1 MSTDETAP
9 IAPLAASEVPA
20 WNLEA
25 DVVVVG
31 LGAAGASAAIE
42 AADAGADVLVLE
54 REFAGGGTSALSGGS
69 IYLGGGTPLQRAC
82 GFDDT
87 PEDMYRYLRASVQPG
102 PDDEWL
108 RAYCDGSVELYEW
121 LVARGVPFK
130 AEFLPPERG
139 TYPWGSEH
147 GLSYTGS
154 ELAHPFSALA
164 RPAPRGHHPQ
174 HPGEGGGLVLMEALS
189 ASAVAAGARI
199 QTSALCERLVID
211 GPPEAP
217 RVVGLEARIERET
230 RYVRASRGVILCA
243 GGFVMNEGMLRQ
255 YAPELLQ
262 LRNRLG
268 NDGSDG
274 AAIRMGLGLGAAL
287 DRMEW
292 GMVNLTTS
300 PPRRLV
306 KGVLVDHA
314 GRRFVNED
322 QYRDQL
328 GPTALYDHGGV
339 VFMIVDDETY
349 RRPVLAQAEIVAVA
363 ESYEELERE
372 LDMPEGNLQR
382 TMASYNEHAARGEDP
397 EFHKAAE
404 WLEPLDRPPFA
415 ALDFSITAS
424 VWSGFPI
431 GGLQTAMTGEVL
443 REDGSPIAGLYAAGR
458 TTPGLQGR
466 GYSSGLSL
474 GDCTFFGRWAG
485 RAAAAAGRVRV
496 P

>member
-1 MSTDETAP
+1 MSDEASP
-9 IAPLAASEVPA
+9 IAPAEATEVVA
-20 WNLEA
+20 WDLEA

-42 AADAGADVLVLE
+42 AAEAGAGVLVLE

-87 PEDMYRYLRASVQPG
+87 PEEMYRYLRASVQPG

-108 RAYCDGSVELYEW
+108 RAYCEGSVELYDW

-164 RPAPRGHHPQ
+164 APAPRGHHPR

-189 ASAVAAGARI
+189 AAAVAAGARI
-199 QTSALCERLVID
+199 ETGARVERLVTD

-217 RVVGLEARIERET
+217 RVIGLRASIEGET
-230 RYVRASRGVILCA
+230 RFVRANGGVVLA
-243 GGFVMNEGMLRQ
+243 TGGFVMNEAMLRR

-268 NDGSDG
+268 TDASDG
-274 AAIRMGLGLGAAL
+274 LAIRLGLGLGAAL

-292 GMVNLTTS
+292 GMVNVTTS

-306 KGVLVDHA
+306 KGVLVDRE

-328 GPTALYDHGGV
+328 GPTALYDHGGEV
-339 VFMIVDDETY
+339 LMIVDDKTY
-349 RRPVLAQAEIVAVA
+349 RRPVLAQAEIVAIG

-372 LDMPEGNLQR
+372 LNMPRGNLQR
-382 TMASYNEHAARGEDP
+382 TMAAYNEHAVRGEDP
-397 EFHKAAE
+397 EFHKAPQ
-404 WLEPLDRPPFA
+404 WLESLDRPPFA
-415 ALDFSITAS
+415 ALDFSITKS

-431 GGLQTAMTGEVL
+431 GGLRTAITGEVL
-443 REDGSPIAGLYAAGR
+443 REDGEAIAGLYAAGR
-458 TTPGLQGR
+458 ATAGLQGR

-474 GDCTFFGRWAG
+474 GDCIFFGRWAG
-485 RAAAAAGRVRV
+485 RAAASAAPSWGA
-496 P
+496 

>member
-1 MSTDETAP
+1 MSDETGP
-9 IAPLAASEVPA
+9 IAPLDAAEVPA
-20 WNLEA
+20 WDLEA
-25 DVVVVG
+25 DVAVVG
-31 LGAAGASAAIE
+31 LGAAGAAAAIE
-42 AADAGADVLVLE
+42 AAEAGAGVLVLE

-69 IYLGGGTPLQRAC
+69 LYLGGGTPLQRAC

-87 PEDMYRYLRASVQPG
+87 PEEMYRYLRASVQPG

-108 RAYCDGSVELYEW
+108 RAYCEGSVELYDW
-121 LVARGVPFK
+121 LVARGVPFE

-164 RPAPRGHHPQ
+164 RPAPRGHHPR

-189 ASAVAAGARI
+189 AAAVAAGARI
-199 QTSALCERLVID
+199 ETGARVERLVTD
-211 GPPEAP
+211 GPPGAA
-217 RVVGLEARIERET
+217 RVVGLRIGGGGET
-230 RYVRASRGVILCA
+230 RHVRARRGVILA
-243 GGFVMNEGMLRQ
+243 TGGFVMNEGMLRR

-268 NDGSDG
+268 TDASDGS
-274 AAIRMGLGLGAAL
+274 AVRLGLGLGAAL

-306 KGVLVDHA
+306 KGVLVDRE

-328 GPTALYDHGGV
+328 GPTALYDHGGEV
-339 VFMIVDDETY
+339 LMIVDDETY
-349 RRPVLAQAEIVAVA
+349 RRPLLAQAEIVAIG
-363 ESYEELERE
+363 ETYEELERE
-372 LDMPEGNLQR
+372 LGMPEGSLQR
-382 TMASYNEHAARGEDP
+382 TMASYNAHAARGEDP
-397 EFHKAAE
+397 EFHKAPE

-431 GGLQTAMTGEVL
+431 GGLRTALTGEVL
-443 REDGSPIAGLYAAGR
+443 REDGEPIAGLHAAGR
-458 TTPGLQGR
+458 ATPGLQGR

-474 GDCTFFGRWAG
+474 GDCIFFGRWAG
-485 RAAAAAGRVRV
+485 RAAAGAPPAAS
-496 P
+496 

>member
-1 MSTDETAP
+1 MNSDESGP
-9 IAPLAASEVPA
+9 ITPLAASEVPR
-20 WNLEA
+20 WDLEA

-42 AADAGADVLVLE
+42 AAEAGADVLVLE
-54 REFAGGGTSALSGGS
+54 REFSGGGTSALSGGS
-69 IYLGGGTPLQRAC
+69 IYLGGGTPLQQAC

-87 PEDMYRYLRASVQPG
+87 PEEMYRYLRASVQPG

-108 RAYCDGSVELYEW
+108 RAYCEGSVELYEW
-121 LVARGVPFK
+121 LVACGVPFE

-154 ELAHPFSALA
+154 ELAHPFRTLA
-164 RPAPRGHHPQ
+164 KPAPRGHHPQ

-189 ASAVAAGARI
+189 AAAVAAGARI
-199 QTSALCERLVID
+199 ETGARCERLVTD
-211 GPPEAP
+211 GLPEAP
-217 RVVGLEARIERET
+217 RVVGLQARIEGET
-230 RYVRASRGVILCA
+230 RFVRADGGVILA
-243 GGFVMNEGMLRQ
+243 TGGFVMNEALLRQ

-268 NDGSDG
+268 TDASDG
-274 AAIRMGLGLGAAL
+274 IAIRLGLGLGAAL

-306 KGVLVDHA
+306 KGVLVDHE

-328 GPTALYDHGGV
+328 GPTALYDHGGAV
-339 VFMIVDDETY
+339 LMIVDDKTY
-349 RRPVLAQAEIVAVA
+349 RRPVLAQAEIVAIG

-372 LDMPEGNLQR
+372 LDMPRGNLQR
-382 TMASYNEHAARGEDP
+382 TMASYNENAARGDDP
-397 EFHKAAE
+397 EFHKAPE
-404 WLEPLDRPPFA
+404 WLEPLDSPPFA

-431 GGLQTAMTGEVL
+431 GGLKTAMTGEVL
-443 REDGSPIAGLYAAGR
+443 RTDGSPIGGLYAAGR
-458 TTPGLQGR
+458 ATAGLQGR

-485 RAAAAAGRVRV
+485 RAAATATHSEGA
-496 P
+496 

>member
-1 MSTDETAP
+1 MSDNETAP
-9 IAPLAASEVPA
+9 IAPLAASEVPR
-20 WNLEA
+20 WDLEA
-25 DVVVVG
+25 GVVVVG

-42 AADAGADVLVLE
+42 AAEAGADVLVLE
-54 REFAGGGTSALSGGS
+54 RDFAGGGTSALSGGS
-69 IYLGGGTPLQRAC
+69 LYLGGGTGLQRAC

-87 PEDMYRYLRASVQPG
+87 PEEMYRYLRASVQPG
-102 PDDEWL
+102 PPDEWL
-108 RAYCDGSVELYEW
+108 RAYCEGSVELYGW

-130 AEFLPPERG
+130 DEFLPPERG

-164 RPAPRGHHPQ
+164 TPAPRGHHPQ

-189 ASAVAAGARI
+189 AAAVAAGARI
-199 QTSALCERLVID
+199 VTGARCERLVVD
-211 GPPEAP
+211 GPPEDP
-217 RVVGLEARIERET
+217 SVVGLEARIEGET
-230 RYVRASRGVILCA
+230 RYVRASRGVILCT
-243 GGFVMNEGMLRQ
+243 GGFVMNEELLRQ

-268 NDGSDG
+268 TDASDG
-274 AAIRMGLGLGAAL
+274 VAVRMGLGLGAAL

-306 KGVLVDHA
+306 KGVLVDRE

-349 RRPVLAQAEIVAVA
+349 RRPLLAQAEIVAIG

-372 LDMPEGNLQR
+372 LGMPDGNLRR
-382 TMASYNEHAARGEDP
+382 TMATYNEHAARGEDP
-397 EFHKAAE
+397 EFGKAAE

-431 GGLQTAMTGEVL
+431 GGLRTALTGEVL
-443 REDGSPIAGLYAAGR
+443 REDGEPVAGLYAAR
-458 TTPGLQGR
+458 RATPGLQGR

-485 RAAAAAGRVRV
+485 RSAAGAT
-496 P
+496 PTAS

>member
-1 MSTDETAP
+1 MSGDDAGP
-9 IAPLAASEVPA
+9 IAPLGAAEVPA
-20 WNLEA
+20 WDLEA

-42 AADAGADVLVLE
+42 AAEAEAEVLLLE
-54 REFAGGGTSALSGGS
+54 RDFAGGGTSALSGGS
-69 IYLGGGTPLQRAC
+69 LYLGGGTPLQRAC

-87 PEDMYRYLRASVQPG
+87 PEEMYRYLRASVQPG
-102 PDDEWL
+102 PPDEWL
-108 RAYCDGSVELYEW
+108 RAYCEGSIELYEW

-154 ELAHPFSALA
+154 ELAHPFSAIA
-164 RPAPRGHHPQ
+164 APAPRGHHPQ
-174 HPGEGGGLVLMEALS
+174 HPGEGGGLVLMEALGS
-189 ASAVAAGARI
+189 AATAAGATIATGARV
-199 QTSALCERLVID
+199 ERLVTD
-211 GPPEAP
+211 GPPEEP
-217 RVVGLEARIERET
+217 RVTGLRARIKGQT
-230 RYVRASRGVILCA
+230 RHVRARRGVVLA
-243 GGFVMNEGMLRQ
+243 TGGFVMNETMLRQ

-268 NDGSDG
+268 TDASDG
-274 AAIRMGLGLGAAL
+274 IAVRLGLGLGGAL

-306 KGVLVDHA
+306 RGVLVDRE

-328 GPTALYDHGGV
+328 GPTALYDHGGEV
-339 VFMIVDDETY
+339 LMIVDDETY
-349 RRPVLAQAEIVAVA
+349 RRPVLAQAEIVAIG
-363 ESYEELERE
+363 ETYEEVERE
-372 LDMPEGNLQR
+372 LGMPEGNLQR

-397 EFHKAAE
+397 KFHKARE
-404 WLEPLDRPPFA
+404 WLEPLDSPPYA

-431 GGLQTAMTGEVL
+431 GGLRTAMTGEVL
-443 REDGSPIAGLYAAGR
+443 REDGSTISGLFAAGR
-458 TTPGLQGR
+458 ATAGLQGR

-485 RAAAAAGRVRV
+485 RAAAAAA
-496 P
+496 PSEDA

>member
-1 MSTDETAP
+1 MSNNETAP
-9 IAPLAASEVPA
+9 IAPLVASEVPR
-20 WNLEA
+20 WDIEA
-25 DVVVVG
+25 GVVVVG

-42 AADAGADVLVLE
+42 AAEAGADVLVLE
-54 REFAGGGTSALSGGS
+54 RDFAGGGTSALSGGS
-69 IYLGGGTPLQRAC
+69 LYLGGGTGLQRAC

-87 PEDMYRYLRASVQPG
+87 PEAMYRYLRASVQPG
-102 PDDEWL
+102 PPDEWL
-108 RAYCDGSVELYEW
+108 RVYCDGSVELYDW

-130 AEFLPPERG
+130 DEFLPPERG

-164 RPAPRGHHPQ
+164 TPAPRGHHPQ

-189 ASAVAAGARI
+189 AAAVAAGARI
-199 QTSALCERLVID
+199 ETGARCERLVVD

-217 RVVGLEARIERET
+217 RVVGLQIGGGGET
-230 RYVRASRGVILCA
+230 RYVRARRGVVLCT
-243 GGFVMNEGMLRQ
+243 GGFVMNEAMLTQ
-255 YAPELLQ
+255 YAPELLL

-268 NDGSDG
+268 TDASDG
-274 AAIRMGLGLGAAL
+274 VAVRMGLGLGAAL

-306 KGVLVDHA
+306 KGVLVDRE

-349 RRPVLAQAEIVAVA
+349 RRPLLAQAEIVAIG
-363 ESYEELERE
+363 ETYEELERE
-372 LDMPEGNLQR
+372 LGLPGGNLQR

-397 EFHKAAE
+397 EFGKAAE

-431 GGLQTAMTGEVL
+431 GGLRTALTGEVL
-443 REDGSPIAGLYAAGR
+443 REDGEPVAGLYAAGR
-458 TTPGLQGR
+458 ATPGLQGR

-485 RAAAAAGRVRV
+485 RAAAAATPAEGA
-496 P
+496 

>member
-1 MSTDETAP
+1 
-9 IAPLAASEVPA
+9 
-20 WNLEA
+20 
-25 DVVVVG
+25 
-31 LGAAGASAAIE
+31 
-42 AADAGADVLVLE
+42 
-54 REFAGGGTSALSGGS
+54 
-69 IYLGGGTPLQRAC
+69 
-82 GFDDT
+82 
-87 PEDMYRYLRASVQPG
+87 
-102 PDDEWL
+102 
-108 RAYCDGSVELYEW
+108 
-121 LVARGVPFK
+121 
-130 AEFLPPERG
+130 
-139 TYPWGSEH
+139 
-147 GLSYTGS
+147 
-154 ELAHPFSALA
+154 
-164 RPAPRGHHPQ
+164 
-174 HPGEGGGLVLMEALS
+174 MEALS
-189 ASAVAAGARI
+189 ASAVSAGVRI
-199 QTSALCERLVID
+199 QTSALCERLVVD

-306 KGVLVDHA
+306 KGVLVDHE

-372 LDMPEGNLQR
+372 LGMPDGNLQG
-382 TMASYNEHAARGEDP
+382 TMASYNDHAARGEDP
-397 EFHKAAE
+397 EFHKAPE

-474 GDCTFFGRWAG
+474 GDCAFFGRRAG
-485 RAAAAAGRVRV
+485 RAAAASR
-496 P
+496 

>member
-1 MSTDETAP
+1 MSTDESGA
-9 IAPLAASEVPA
+9 IAPLAASEVPR
-20 WNLEA
+20 WDLEA
-25 DVVVVG
+25 GVVVVG

-42 AADAGADVLVLE
+42 AAEAGADVLVLE

-69 IYLGGGTPLQRAC
+69 LYLGGGTPLQNAC

-87 PEDMYRYLRASVQPG
+87 PEEMYRYLRASVQPG
-102 PDDEWL
+102 PPDEWL
-108 RAYCDGSVELYEW
+108 RAYCEGSVELYEW

-154 ELAHPFSALA
+154 ELAHPFSALVK
-164 RPAPRGHHPQ
+164 PAPRGHHPR
-174 HPGEGGGLVLMEALS
+174 HLGEGGGLVLMEALS
-189 ASAVAAGARI
+189 AAAVAAGARI
-199 QTSALCERLVID
+199 VTGARVERLVTD

-217 RVVGLEARIERET
+217 RVVGLRIGGGADT
-230 RYVRASRGVILCA
+230 RHVRARQGVILCT
-243 GGFVMNEGMLRQ
+243 GGFVMNDALLEQ

-268 NDGSDG
+268 TDASDG
-274 AAIRMGLGLGAAL
+274 LAIRLGLGLGAAL

-306 KGVLVDHA
+306 KGVLVDRE

-328 GPTALYDHGGV
+328 GPTALYDHGGEV
-339 VFMIVDDETY
+339 LMIVDDETY
-349 RRPVLAQAEIVAVA
+349 RRPVLAQAEIVAIG

-372 LDMPEGNLQR
+372 LGMPDGNLQR
-382 TMASYNEHAARGEDP
+382 TMASYNQHAARGEDP
-397 EFHKAAE
+397 EFHKAPE
-404 WLEPLDRPPFA
+404 WLDPLDRPPYA

-431 GGLQTAMTGEVL
+431 GGLRTALTGEVL
-443 REDGSPIAGLYAAGR
+443 REDGSAIGGLYAAGR
-458 TTPGLQGR
+458 ATAGLQGR

-485 RAAAAAGRVRV
+485 RTAAAATPSEDA
-496 P
+496 